1 MSIRTLVIS
10 AVVFLQLVFPG
21 FSCLAQAGTASAH
34 KGGIS
39 LDFKNIELPDLIK
52 AISKITRKNFVYDNK
67 VRGKVTLISPRRVS
81 LEQAYQTFLAV
92 LNIKGY
98 VVVPSGSVN
107 KIVTL
112 REAKRSNVAALS
124 FGGEAKGG
132 EEYVTRI
139 FRLHNISVIGLAT
152 PMLMSLVPKSGNIV
166 AYPQT
171 NTLIVSGR
179 SSNLDKL
186 AKILRRLDVP
196 NHNRKLVIIKLA
208 YANAEDIA
216 KIINQVGSTSSAAG
230 RQKTAVM
237 AHNAKVIAYP
247 PTNVLVVMA
256 NDDDIKTVRSIVA
269 RLDLKPNQKRAG
281 IQVYYLENADAE
293 TLAKTL
299 NEIITGIKA
308 STGGAHA
315 RVAAAQKQSLKGV
328 SITADKPTNSLI
340 INSTPEEYVTVRNII
355 KKLDIKRKQ
364 VYVEALI
371 LEVSMDATRK
381 LGVSLQGA
389 VTTSSDGAVFA
400 RSGLNTDNITVD
412 PANPLASAVKGI
424 LLGGIFNPMTIVGPD
439 GTDVTVPALSVLIDL
454 SKTDS
459 GINILSAPQLLTSDN
474 EEAEIIVGS
483 NVPIITSRLTNA
495 VGSGA
500 SGLASS
506 VTVERKDVALT
517 LRFTPQITEGNLVR
531 LKVYQEITNL
541 AASSVGN
548 VDNVGPSFTKR
559 LIRNTVLVANGH
571 TVVLGGLI
579 DSNVQHKIIKVP
591 FLGDI
596 PLLGWLFKS
605 KTTIRRKTNLLVFIT
620 PRIIKNSAD
629 LAAVTRGAQKAM
641 HLLPNKG
648 GTVLPVRLNQSQLTT
663 TPNGSDNEQK

>member
-1 MSIRTLVIS
+1 MSIRAFVIS
-10 AVVFLQLVFPG
+10 VVVFLQLVFPG
-21 FSCLAQAGTASAH
+21 FSCLAQAGTASAP

-52 AISKITRKNFVYDNK
+52 AISKITRKNFVYDGK

-107 KIVTL
+107 KIITF

-124 FGGEAKGG
+124 LGGEAKGG

-179 SSNLDKL
+179 SGNLDKL
-186 AKILRRLDVP
+186 AEILRQLDVP
-196 NHNRKLVIIKLA
+196 DHNRKLVIIELA

-216 KIINQVGSTSSAAG
+216 KIINQVGSASSATRRSKPA
-230 RQKTAVM
+230 AM
-237 AHNAKVIAYP
+237 AHNAKVIPYP

-256 NDDDIKTVRSIVA
+256 GDDDIKTVRSIVA
-269 RLDLKPNQKRAG
+269 RLDQKPNQKRAG

-308 STGGAHA
+308 STGGARA
-315 RVAAAQKQSLKGV
+315 GVAAQKQSLKGV

-371 LEVSMDATRK
+371 LEVSMDATKK

-389 VTTSSDGAVFA
+389 VNTSSDGAIFA
-400 RSGLNTDNITVD
+400 RSGLNTDNLTVD
-412 PANPLASAVKGI
+412 PTNPLASAVKGI
-424 LLGGIFNPMTIVGPD
+424 LLGGIFNPMTVVGPD
-439 GTDVTVPALSVLIDL
+439 GTNVTVPALSVLIDL

-495 VGSGA
+495 VGSGS

-559 LIRNTVLVANGH
+559 LIRNTVLVENGH

-579 DSNVQHKIIKVP
+579 DSNVQNKIIKVP
-591 FLGDI
+591 LLGDI

-605 KTTIRRKTNLLVFIT
+605 KTTVKRKTNLLVFIT

-629 LAAVTRGAQKAM
+629 LAAVTKGAQKAM
-641 HLLPNKG
+641 NLLQNRA
-648 GTVLPVRLNQSQLTT
+648 GTVLPVHLKRPLAI
-663 TPNGSDNEQK
+663 TPNGSDKEQK